1 MLLYAESCPKC
12 RWMARTIIRASA
24 GTIAGTPLDIPQWQ
38 HFYADELPESRGWPV
53 LVLNGRPYWGAKL
66 YPMTLYLAA
75 AGLLRSL
82 GRRR

>member
-1 MLLYAESCPKC
+1 
-12 RWMARTIIRASA
+12 MARTIIRASA

-38 HFYADELPESRGWPV
+38 HFYAEELPESRGWPV
-53 LVLNGRPYWGAKL
+53 LVLGGRPYWGAKL